1 MGGHIPKAYIYLPM
15 GFALG
20 VELFQLRYGYN
31 RKRRST
37 AGEAGA

>member
-1 MGGHIPKAYIYLPM
+1 MRWKIYLPM